1 MKNAEGILRAPRGL
15 RRRHSSMHREGGR
28 LLLLLLPC
36 LLIVFVFSYLP
47 LWGWAYAFFQYKP
60 GRPLSECEFVG
71 LKNFTYLFSN
81 PVMRQRLF
89 EVLRNTFA
97 IHGIGYLFS
106 PLSAIFAIFLNE
118 MHSSKIRRVVQ
129 TVSTLPYFIS
139 WVIMYAREYYGT
151 EDGEL
156 SILPFGVGKNTLY
169 AAADTDRYAIKLNY
183 QLYEQIGAPE
193 FEKLEDV
200 IPILKEMQQA
210 YPQNEEGMNVYAMNL
225 FSDFDTTHFFNMM
238 SIYSILGYHW
248 NYLPYGIE
256 YEIETGTPY
265 SIFREDSVYRRGA
278 RFMYEL
284 NQQGLLDPDSL
295 TQERA
300 TADKKVSSKA
310 SVAGWAGVPGWAGK
324 GYLPVPFDEFKPSLV
339 TEEPYGKVGIAISAN
354 AENVDTCLKFVDM
367 LADYDALLTLY
378 NGPQGDRWDIK
389 DGKLVMTDKFKE
401 YLEAGGGTYVLE
413 NGEEY
418 SLFNIVSYIPN
429 MGNTIE
435 KYGEPFPMT
444 LWTEYVDRQYETE
457 DAQAWSARYG
467 YKYLKDLLEAENKMT
482 AVMDTSFVPFLT
494 PDSDDMKLT
503 LAALK
508 DVIVPSTWEL
518 IYAKDDAEFEQIW
531 SRMKQNAE
539 ALGLEDVISY
549 KVEDIAQA
557 KETAKQFK

>member
-1 MKNAEGILRAPRGL
+1 MKKRIVAWLLIMTMVLGL
-15 RRRHSSMHREGGR
+15 AGCGAASAGSTAGSEGGSTAQEGSAAKTITLYPYNAGLQSGPVTGWLGDY
-28 LLLLLLPC
+28 LLEKGIILEVIPYSEEKTQAMLASGSLPDIVVFNSATNAKAALEAGMLLP
-36 LLIVFVFSYLP
+36 LDDYQDQLP
-47 LWGWAYAFFQYKP
+47 HVMENDILKA
-60 GRPLSECEFVG
+60 G
-71 LKNFTYLFSN
+71 LD
-81 PVMRQRLF
+81 
-89 EVLRNTFA
+89 
-97 IHGIGYLFS
+97 
-106 PLSAIFAIFLNE
+106 
-118 MHSSKIRRVVQ
+118 
-129 TVSTLPYFIS
+129 
-139 WVIMYAREYYGT
+139 YAREYYGT

-467 YKYLKDLLEAENKMT
+467 YKYLKDLLETENKMT

>member
-1 MKNAEGILRAPRGL
+1 MKKRIVAWLLIMTMILGL
-15 RRRHSSMHREGGR
+15 AGCGAASAGSTAGSEGGSTAQEGSAAKTITLYPYNAGLQSGPVTGWLGDY
-28 LLLLLLPC
+28 LLEKGIILEVIPYSEEKTQAMLASGSLPDIVVFNSATNAKAALEAGMLLP
-36 LLIVFVFSYLP
+36 LDDYQDQLP
-47 LWGWAYAFFQYKP
+47 HVMENDILKA
-60 GRPLSECEFVG
+60 G
-71 LKNFTYLFSN
+71 LD
-81 PVMRQRLF
+81 
-89 EVLRNTFA
+89 
-97 IHGIGYLFS
+97 
-106 PLSAIFAIFLNE
+106 
-118 MHSSKIRRVVQ
+118 
-129 TVSTLPYFIS
+129 
-139 WVIMYAREYYGT
+139 YAREYYGT

>member
-1 MKNAEGILRAPRGL
+1 MKKRIVAWLLIMTMVLGL
-15 RRRHSSMHREGGR
+15 AGCGAASAGSTAGSEGGSTAQEGSAAKTITLYPYNAGLQSGPVTGWLGDY
-28 LLLLLLPC
+28 LLEKGIILEVIPYSEEKTQAMLASGSLPDIVVFNSATNAKAALEAGMLLP
-36 LLIVFVFSYLP
+36 LDDYQDQLP
-47 LWGWAYAFFQYKP
+47 HVMENDILKA
-60 GRPLSECEFVG
+60 G
-71 LKNFTYLFSN
+71 LD
-81 PVMRQRLF
+81 
-89 EVLRNTFA
+89 
-97 IHGIGYLFS
+97 
-106 PLSAIFAIFLNE
+106 
-118 MHSSKIRRVVQ
+118 
-129 TVSTLPYFIS
+129 
-139 WVIMYAREYYGT
+139 YAREYYGT

-278 RFMYEL
+278 RFMYKL

>member
-1 MKNAEGILRAPRGL
+1 MKKRIVAWLLIMTMVLGL
-15 RRRHSSMHREGGR
+15 AGCGAASAGSTAGSEGGSTAQEGSAAKTITLYPYNAGLQSGPVTGWLGDY
-28 LLLLLLPC
+28 LLEKGIILEVIPYSEEKTQAMLASGSLPDIVVFNSATNAKAALEAGMLLP
-36 LLIVFVFSYLP
+36 LDDYQDQLP
-47 LWGWAYAFFQYKP
+47 HVMENDILKA
-60 GRPLSECEFVG
+60 G
-71 LKNFTYLFSN
+71 LDN
-81 PVMRQRLF
+81 
-89 EVLRNTFA
+89 
-97 IHGIGYLFS
+97 
-106 PLSAIFAIFLNE
+106 
-118 MHSSKIRRVVQ
+118 
-129 TVSTLPYFIS
+129 
-139 WVIMYAREYYGT
+139 AREYYGT

>member
-1 MKNAEGILRAPRGL
+1 MKKRIVAWLLIMTMVLGL
-15 RRRHSSMHREGGR
+15 AGCGAASAGSTAGSEGGSTAQEGSSAKTITLYPYNAGLQSGPVTGWLGDY
-28 LLLLLLPC
+28 LLEKGIILEVIPYSEEKTQAMLASGSLPDIVVFNSATNAKAALEAGMLLP
-36 LLIVFVFSYLP
+36 LDDYQDQLP
-47 LWGWAYAFFQYKP
+47 HVMENDILKA
-60 GRPLSECEFVG
+60 G
-71 LKNFTYLFSN
+71 LD
-81 PVMRQRLF
+81 
-89 EVLRNTFA
+89 
-97 IHGIGYLFS
+97 
-106 PLSAIFAIFLNE
+106 
-118 MHSSKIRRVVQ
+118 
-129 TVSTLPYFIS
+129 
-139 WVIMYAREYYGT
+139 YAREYYGT

>member
-1 MKNAEGILRAPRGL
+1 MKKRIVAWLLIMTMVLGL
-15 RRRHSSMHREGGR
+15 AGCGAASAGSTAGSEGGSTAQEGSAVKTITLYPYNAGLQSGPVTGWLGDY
-28 LLLLLLPC
+28 LLEKGIILEVIPYSEEKTQAMLASGSLPDIVVFNSATNAKAALEAGMLLP
-36 LLIVFVFSYLP
+36 LDDYQDQLP
-47 LWGWAYAFFQYKP
+47 HVMENDILKA
-60 GRPLSECEFVG
+60 G
-71 LKNFTYLFSN
+71 LD
-81 PVMRQRLF
+81 
-89 EVLRNTFA
+89 
-97 IHGIGYLFS
+97 
-106 PLSAIFAIFLNE
+106 
-118 MHSSKIRRVVQ
+118 
-129 TVSTLPYFIS
+129 
-139 WVIMYAREYYGT
+139 YAREYYGT

>member
-1 MKNAEGILRAPRGL
+1 MKKRIVAWLLIMTMVLGLAGCGAASAGSTAGSEGGSTA
-15 RRRHSSMHREGGR
+15 REGSAAKTITLYPYNAGLQSGPVTGWLGDY
-28 LLLLLLPC
+28 LLEKGIILEVIPYSEEKTQAMLASGSLPDIVVFNSATNAKAALEAGMLLP
-36 LLIVFVFSYLP
+36 LDDYQDQLP
-47 LWGWAYAFFQYKP
+47 HVMENDILKA
-60 GRPLSECEFVG
+60 G
-71 LKNFTYLFSN
+71 LD
-81 PVMRQRLF
+81 
-89 EVLRNTFA
+89 
-97 IHGIGYLFS
+97 
-106 PLSAIFAIFLNE
+106 
-118 MHSSKIRRVVQ
+118 
-129 TVSTLPYFIS
+129 
-139 WVIMYAREYYGT
+139 YAREYYGT

>member
-1 MKNAEGILRAPRGL
+1 MKKRIVAWLLIMTMVLGL
-15 RRRHSSMHREGGR
+15 AGCGAASAGSTACSEGGSTAQEGSAAKTITLYPYNAGLQSGPVTGWLGDY
-28 LLLLLLPC
+28 LLEKGIILEVIPYSEEKTQAMLASGSLPDIVVFNSATNAKAALEAGMLLP
-36 LLIVFVFSYLP
+36 LDDYQDQLP
-47 LWGWAYAFFQYKP
+47 HVMENDILKA
-60 GRPLSECEFVG
+60 G
-71 LKNFTYLFSN
+71 LD
-81 PVMRQRLF
+81 
-89 EVLRNTFA
+89 
-97 IHGIGYLFS
+97 
-106 PLSAIFAIFLNE
+106 
-118 MHSSKIRRVVQ
+118 
-129 TVSTLPYFIS
+129 
-139 WVIMYAREYYGT
+139 YAREYYGT

>member
-1 MKNAEGILRAPRGL
+1 MKKRIVAWLLIMTMVLGL
-15 RRRHSSMHREGGR
+15 AGCGAASAGSTAGSEGGSTAQEGSAAKTITLYPYNAGLQSGPVTGWLGDY
-28 LLLLLLPC
+28 LLEKGIILEVIPYSEEKTQAMLASGSLPDIVVFNSATNAKAALEAGMLLP
-36 LLIVFVFSYLP
+36 LDDYQDQLP
-47 LWGWAYAFFQYKP
+47 HVMENDILKA
-60 GRPLSECEFVG
+60 G
-71 LKNFTYLFSN
+71 LD
-81 PVMRQRLF
+81 
-89 EVLRNTFA
+89 
-97 IHGIGYLFS
+97 
-106 PLSAIFAIFLNE
+106 
-118 MHSSKIRRVVQ
+118 
-129 TVSTLPYFIS
+129 
-139 WVIMYAREYYGT
+139 YAREYYGT

-518 IYAKDDAEFEQIW
+518 IYAKDDAEIEQIW

>member
-1 MKNAEGILRAPRGL
+1 MKKRIVAWLLIMTMVLGL
-15 RRRHSSMHREGGR
+15 AGCGAASAGSTAGSEGGSTAQEGSAAKTITLYPYNAGLQSGPVTGWLGDY
-28 LLLLLLPC
+28 LLEKGIILEVIPYSEEKTQAMLASGSLPDIVVFNSATNAKAALEAGMLLP
-36 LLIVFVFSYLP
+36 LDDYQDQLP
-47 LWGWAYAFFQYKP
+47 HVMENDILKA
-60 GRPLSECEFVG
+60 G
-71 LKNFTYLFSN
+71 LD
-81 PVMRQRLF
+81 
-89 EVLRNTFA
+89 
-97 IHGIGYLFS
+97 
-106 PLSAIFAIFLNE
+106 
-118 MHSSKIRRVVQ
+118 
-129 TVSTLPYFIS
+129 
-139 WVIMYAREYYGT
+139 YAREYYGT

>member
-1 MKNAEGILRAPRGL
+1 MEVIPYSEEKTQAMLASGSLPDIVVFNSATNAKAALEAG
-15 RRRHSSMHREGGR
+15 M
-28 LLLLLLPC
+28 LLP
-36 LLIVFVFSYLP
+36 LDDYQDQLP
-47 LWGWAYAFFQYKP
+47 HVMENDILKA
-60 GRPLSECEFVG
+60 G
-71 LKNFTYLFSN
+71 LD
-81 PVMRQRLF
+81 
-89 EVLRNTFA
+89 
-97 IHGIGYLFS
+97 
-106 PLSAIFAIFLNE
+106 
-118 MHSSKIRRVVQ
+118 
-129 TVSTLPYFIS
+129 
-139 WVIMYAREYYGT
+139 YAREYYGT

-457 DAQAWSARYG
+457 DAQAWSAWYG

>member
-1 MKNAEGILRAPRGL
+1 MKKRIVAWLLIMTMVLGL
-15 RRRHSSMHREGGR
+15 AGCGAASAGSTAGSEGGSTAQEGSAAKTITLYPYNAGLQSGPVTGWLGDY
-28 LLLLLLPC
+28 LLEKGIILEVIPYSEEKTQAMLASGSLPDIVVFNSATNAKAALEAGMLLP
-36 LLIVFVFSYLP
+36 LDDYQDQLP
-47 LWGWAYAFFQYKP
+47 HVMENDILKA
-60 GRPLSECEFVG
+60 G
-71 LKNFTYLFSN
+71 LD
-81 PVMRQRLF
+81 
-89 EVLRNTFA
+89 
-97 IHGIGYLFS
+97 
-106 PLSAIFAIFLNE
+106 
-118 MHSSKIRRVVQ
+118 
-129 TVSTLPYFIS
+129 
-139 WVIMYAREYYGT
+139 YAREYYGT

-300 TADKKVSSKA
+300 TADKKVSSTA

>member
-1 MKNAEGILRAPRGL
+1 MKKRIVAWLLIMTMVLGL
-15 RRRHSSMHREGGR
+15 AGCGAASAGSTAGSEGGSTAQEGSAAKTITLYPYNAGLQSGPVTGWLGDY
-28 LLLLLLPC
+28 LLEKGIILEVIPYSEEKTQAMLASGSLPDIVVFNSATNAKAALEAGMLLP
-36 LLIVFVFSYLP
+36 LDDYQDQLP
-47 LWGWAYAFFQYKP
+47 HVMENDILKA
-60 GRPLSECEFVG
+60 G
-71 LKNFTYLFSN
+71 LD
-81 PVMRQRLF
+81 
-89 EVLRNTFA
+89 
-97 IHGIGYLFS
+97 
-106 PLSAIFAIFLNE
+106 
-118 MHSSKIRRVVQ
+118 
-129 TVSTLPYFIS
+129 
-139 WVIMYAREYYGT
+139 YAREYYGT

-389 DGKLVMTDKFKE
+389 DGKLVMTDNFKE

>member
-1 MKNAEGILRAPRGL
+1 MKKRIVAWLLIMTMVLGL
-15 RRRHSSMHREGGR
+15 AGCGAASAGSTAGSEGGSTAQEGSAAKTITLYPYNAGLQSGPVTGWLGDY
-28 LLLLLLPC
+28 LLEKGIILEVIPYSEEKTQAMLASGSLPDIVVFNSATNAKAALEAGMLLP
-36 LLIVFVFSYLP
+36 LDDYQDQLP
-47 LWGWAYAFFQYKP
+47 HVMENDILKA
-60 GRPLSECEFVG
+60 G
-71 LKNFTYLFSN
+71 LD
-81 PVMRQRLF
+81 
-89 EVLRNTFA
+89 
-97 IHGIGYLFS
+97 
-106 PLSAIFAIFLNE
+106 
-118 MHSSKIRRVVQ
+118 
-129 TVSTLPYFIS
+129 
-139 WVIMYAREYYGT
+139 YAREYYGT

-378 NGPQGDRWDIK
+378 KGPQGDRWDIK

>member
-1 MKNAEGILRAPRGL
+1 MKKRIVAWLLIMTMVLGL
-15 RRRHSSMHREGGR
+15 AGCGAASAGSTAGSEGGSSAQEGSAAKTITLYPYNAGLQSGPVTGWLGDY
-28 LLLLLLPC
+28 LLEKGIILEVIPYSEEKTQAMLASGSLPDIVVFNSATNAKAALEAGMLLP
-36 LLIVFVFSYLP
+36 LDDYQDQLP
-47 LWGWAYAFFQYKP
+47 HVMENDILKA
-60 GRPLSECEFVG
+60 G
-71 LKNFTYLFSN
+71 LD
-81 PVMRQRLF
+81 
-89 EVLRNTFA
+89 
-97 IHGIGYLFS
+97 
-106 PLSAIFAIFLNE
+106 
-118 MHSSKIRRVVQ
+118 
-129 TVSTLPYFIS
+129 
-139 WVIMYAREYYGT
+139 YAREYYGT

>member
-1 MKNAEGILRAPRGL
+1 MKKRIVAWLLIMTMVLGL
-15 RRRHSSMHREGGR
+15 AGCGAASAGSTAGSEGGR
-28 LLLLLLPC
+28 TAQEGSAAKTITLYPYNAGLQSGPVTGWLGDYLLEKGIILEVIPYSEEKTQAMLASGSLPDIVVFNSATNAKAALEAGMLLP
-36 LLIVFVFSYLP
+36 LDDYQDQLP
-47 LWGWAYAFFQYKP
+47 HVMENDILKA
-60 GRPLSECEFVG
+60 G
-71 LKNFTYLFSN
+71 LD
-81 PVMRQRLF
+81 
-89 EVLRNTFA
+89 
-97 IHGIGYLFS
+97 
-106 PLSAIFAIFLNE
+106 
-118 MHSSKIRRVVQ
+118 
-129 TVSTLPYFIS
+129 
-139 WVIMYAREYYGT
+139 YAREYYGT

>member
-1 MKNAEGILRAPRGL
+1 MKKRIVAWLLIMTMVLGL
-15 RRRHSSMHREGGR
+15 AGCGAASAGSTAGSEGGSTAQEGSAAKTITLYPYNAGLQSGPVTGWLGDY
-28 LLLLLLPC
+28 LLEKGIILEVIPYSEEKTQAMLASGSLPDIVVFNSATNAKAALEAGMLLP
-36 LLIVFVFSYLP
+36 LDDYQDQLP
-47 LWGWAYAFFQYKP
+47 HVMENDILKA
-60 GRPLSECEFVG
+60 G
-71 LKNFTYLFSN
+71 LD
-81 PVMRQRLF
+81 
-89 EVLRNTFA
+89 
-97 IHGIGYLFS
+97 
-106 PLSAIFAIFLNE
+106 
-118 MHSSKIRRVVQ
+118 
-129 TVSTLPYFIS
+129 
-139 WVIMYAREYYGT
+139 YAREYYGT

-339 TEEPYGKVGIAISAN
+339 TEEPYGKVGSAISAN

-457 DAQAWSARYG
+457 DAQARSARYG

-557 KETAKQFK
+557 KETAKQIK

>member
-1 MKNAEGILRAPRGL
+1 MKKRIVAWLLIMTMVLGL
-15 RRRHSSMHREGGR
+15 AGCGAASAGSTAGSEGGSTAQEGSAAKTITLYPYNAGLQSGPATGWLGDY
-28 LLLLLLPC
+28 LLEKGIILEVIPYSEEKTQAMLASGSLPDIVVFNSATNAKAALEAGMLLP
-36 LLIVFVFSYLP
+36 LDDYQDQLP
-47 LWGWAYAFFQYKP
+47 HVMENDILKA
-60 GRPLSECEFVG
+60 G
-71 LKNFTYLFSN
+71 LD
-81 PVMRQRLF
+81 
-89 EVLRNTFA
+89 
-97 IHGIGYLFS
+97 
-106 PLSAIFAIFLNE
+106 
-118 MHSSKIRRVVQ
+118 
-129 TVSTLPYFIS
+129 
-139 WVIMYAREYYGT
+139 YAREYYGT

>member
-1 MKNAEGILRAPRGL
+1 MKKRIVAWLLIMTMVLGLAGCGAASAGSTAGSAGGSTAQEGSAAKTITLYPYNAGLQSGPVTGWLGDYLLEKGIILEVIPYSEEKTQAMLASGSLPDIVVFNSATNAKAALEAG
-15 RRRHSSMHREGGR
+15 M
-28 LLLLLLPC
+28 LLP
-36 LLIVFVFSYLP
+36 LDDYQDQLP
-47 LWGWAYAFFQYKP
+47 HVMENDILKA
-60 GRPLSECEFVG
+60 G
-71 LKNFTYLFSN
+71 LD
-81 PVMRQRLF
+81 
-89 EVLRNTFA
+89 
-97 IHGIGYLFS
+97 
-106 PLSAIFAIFLNE
+106 
-118 MHSSKIRRVVQ
+118 
-129 TVSTLPYFIS
+129 
-139 WVIMYAREYYGT
+139 YAREYYGT

>member
-1 MKNAEGILRAPRGL
+1 MKKRIVAWLLIMTMVLGL
-15 RRRHSSMHREGGR
+15 AGCGAASAGSTAGSEGGSTAQEGSAAKTITLYPYNAGLQSGPVTGWLGDY
-28 LLLLLLPC
+28 LLERGIILEVIPYSEEKTQAMLASGSLPDIVVFNSATNAKAALEAGMLLP
-36 LLIVFVFSYLP
+36 LDDYQDQLP
-47 LWGWAYAFFQYKP
+47 HVMENDILKA
-60 GRPLSECEFVG
+60 G
-71 LKNFTYLFSN
+71 LD
-81 PVMRQRLF
+81 
-89 EVLRNTFA
+89 
-97 IHGIGYLFS
+97 
-106 PLSAIFAIFLNE
+106 
-118 MHSSKIRRVVQ
+118 
-129 TVSTLPYFIS
+129 
-139 WVIMYAREYYGT
+139 YAREYYGT

-156 SILPFGVGKNTLY
+156 SILPFGVCKNTLY

>member
-1 MKNAEGILRAPRGL
+1 MKKRIVAWLLIMTMVLGL
-15 RRRHSSMHREGGR
+15 AGCGAASAGSTAGSEGGSTAQEGSAAKTITLYPYNAGLQSGPVTGWLGDY
-28 LLLLLLPC
+28 LLEKGIILEVIPYSEEKTQAMLASGSLPDIVVFNSATNAKAALEAGMLLP
-36 LLIVFVFSYLP
+36 LDDYQDQLP
-47 LWGWAYAFFQYKP
+47 HVMENDILKA
-60 GRPLSECEFVG
+60 G
-71 LKNFTYLFSN
+71 LD
-81 PVMRQRLF
+81 
-89 EVLRNTFA
+89 
-97 IHGIGYLFS
+97 
-106 PLSAIFAIFLNE
+106 
-118 MHSSKIRRVVQ
+118 
-129 TVSTLPYFIS
+129 
-139 WVIMYAREYYGT
+139 YAREYYGT

-156 SILPFGVGKNTLY
+156 SILPFGVGENTLY

>member
-1 MKNAEGILRAPRGL
+1 MKKRIVAWLLIMTMVLGLAGCGAASAGSTAGSEGGSTAQEGSAAKTITLYPYNAGLQSGPVTGWLGDYLLEKGIILEVIPYSEEKTQAMLASGSLPDIVVFNSATNAKAAL
-15 RRRHSSMHREGGR
+15 EAGR
-28 LLLLLLPC
+28 LLPLDDYQDQLPHVMENDI
-36 LLIVFVFSYLP
+36 LK
-47 LWGWAYAFFQYKP
+47 A
-60 GRPLSECEFVG
+60 G
-71 LKNFTYLFSN
+71 LD
-81 PVMRQRLF
+81 
-89 EVLRNTFA
+89 
-97 IHGIGYLFS
+97 
-106 PLSAIFAIFLNE
+106 
-118 MHSSKIRRVVQ
+118 
-129 TVSTLPYFIS
+129 
-139 WVIMYAREYYGT
+139 YAREYYGT

>member
-1 MKNAEGILRAPRGL
+1 MKKRIVAWLLIMTMVLGL
-15 RRRHSSMHREGGR
+15 AGCGAASAGSTAGSEGGSTAQEGSAAKTITLYPYNVGLQSGPVTGWLGDY
-28 LLLLLLPC
+28 LLEKGIILEVIPYSEEKTQAMLASGSLPDIVVFNSATNAKAALEAGMLLP
-36 LLIVFVFSYLP
+36 LDDYQDQLP
-47 LWGWAYAFFQYKP
+47 HVMENDILKA
-60 GRPLSECEFVG
+60 G
-71 LKNFTYLFSN
+71 LD
-81 PVMRQRLF
+81 
-89 EVLRNTFA
+89 
-97 IHGIGYLFS
+97 
-106 PLSAIFAIFLNE
+106 
-118 MHSSKIRRVVQ
+118 
-129 TVSTLPYFIS
+129 
-139 WVIMYAREYYGT
+139 YAREYYGT

>member
-1 MKNAEGILRAPRGL
+1 MKKRIVAWLLIMTMVLGL
-15 RRRHSSMHREGGR
+15 AGCGAASAGSEGGSTAQEGSAAKTITLYPYNAGLQSGPVTGWLGDY
-28 LLLLLLPC
+28 LLEKGIILEVIPYSEEKTQAMLASGSLPDIVVFNSATNAKAALEAGMLLP
-36 LLIVFVFSYLP
+36 LDDYQDQLP
-47 LWGWAYAFFQYKP
+47 HVMENDILKA
-60 GRPLSECEFVG
+60 G
-71 LKNFTYLFSN
+71 LD
-81 PVMRQRLF
+81 
-89 EVLRNTFA
+89 
-97 IHGIGYLFS
+97 
-106 PLSAIFAIFLNE
+106 
-118 MHSSKIRRVVQ
+118 
-129 TVSTLPYFIS
+129 
-139 WVIMYAREYYGT
+139 YAREYYGT

-310 SVAGWAGVPGWAGK
+310 SVAGWAGVPGWAGT

>member
-1 MKNAEGILRAPRGL
+1 MKKRIVAWLLIMTMVLGL
-15 RRRHSSMHREGGR
+15 AGCGAASAGSTAGSEGGSTAQEGSAAKTITLYPYNAGLQSGPVTGWLGDY
-28 LLLLLLPC
+28 LLEKGIILEVIPYSEEKTQAMLASGSLPDIVVFNSATNAKAALEAGMLLP
-36 LLIVFVFSYLP
+36 LDDYQDQLP
-47 LWGWAYAFFQYKP
+47 HVMENDILKA
-60 GRPLSECEFVG
+60 G
-71 LKNFTYLFSN
+71 LD
-81 PVMRQRLF
+81 
-89 EVLRNTFA
+89 
-97 IHGIGYLFS
+97 
-106 PLSAIFAIFLNE
+106 
-118 MHSSKIRRVVQ
+118 
-129 TVSTLPYFIS
+129 
-139 WVIMYAREYYGT
+139 YAREYYGT

-429 MGNTIE
+429 MGNTI
-435 KYGEPFPMT
+435 
-444 LWTEYVDRQYETE
+444 
-457 DAQAWSARYG
+457 
-467 YKYLKDLLEAENKMT
+467 
-482 AVMDTSFVPFLT
+482 
-494 PDSDDMKLT
+494 
-503 LAALK
+503 
-508 DVIVPSTWEL
+508 
-518 IYAKDDAEFEQIW
+518 
-531 SRMKQNAE
+531 
-539 ALGLEDVISY
+539 
-549 KVEDIAQA
+549 
-557 KETAKQFK
+557 

>member
-1 MKNAEGILRAPRGL
+1 MKKRIVAWLLIMTMVLGL
-15 RRRHSSMHREGGR
+15 AGCGAASAGSTAGSEGGSTAQEGSAAKTITLYPYNAGLQSGPVTGWLGDY
-28 LLLLLLPC
+28 LLEKGIILEVIPYSEEKTQAMLASGSLPDIVVFNSATNAKAALEAGMLLP
-36 LLIVFVFSYLP
+36 LDDYQDQLP
-47 LWGWAYAFFQYKP
+47 HVMENDILKA
-60 GRPLSECEFVG
+60 G
-71 LKNFTYLFSN
+71 LD
-81 PVMRQRLF
+81 
-89 EVLRNTFA
+89 
-97 IHGIGYLFS
+97 
-106 PLSAIFAIFLNE
+106 
-118 MHSSKIRRVVQ
+118 
-129 TVSTLPYFIS
+129 
-139 WVIMYAREYYGT
+139 YAREYYGT

-238 SIYSILGYHW
+238 SLYSILGYHW

>member
-1 MKNAEGILRAPRGL
+1 MKKRIVAWLLIMTMVLGL
-15 RRRHSSMHREGGR
+15 AGCGAASAGSTASSEGGSTAQEGSAAKTITLYPYNAGLQSGPVTGWLGDY
-28 LLLLLLPC
+28 LLEKGIILEVIPYSEEKTQAMLASGSLPDIVVFNSATNAKAALEAGMLLP
-36 LLIVFVFSYLP
+36 LDDYQDQLP
-47 LWGWAYAFFQYKP
+47 HVMENDILKA
-60 GRPLSECEFVG
+60 G
-71 LKNFTYLFSN
+71 LD
-81 PVMRQRLF
+81 
-89 EVLRNTFA
+89 
-97 IHGIGYLFS
+97 
-106 PLSAIFAIFLNE
+106 
-118 MHSSKIRRVVQ
+118 
-129 TVSTLPYFIS
+129 
-139 WVIMYAREYYGT
+139 YAREYYGT

>member
-1 MKNAEGILRAPRGL
+1 MKKRIVAWLLIMTMVLGL
-15 RRRHSSMHREGGR
+15 AGCGAASAGSTAGSEGGSTAQEGSAAKTITLYPYNAGLQSGPVTGWLGDY
-28 LLLLLLPC
+28 LLEKGIILEVIPYSEEKTQAMLASGSLPDIVVFNSATNAKAALEAGMLLP
-36 LLIVFVFSYLP
+36 LDDYQDQLP
-47 LWGWAYAFFQYKP
+47 HVMENDILKA
-60 GRPLSECEFVG
+60 G
-71 LKNFTYLFSN
+71 LD
-81 PVMRQRLF
+81 
-89 EVLRNTFA
+89 
-97 IHGIGYLFS
+97 
-106 PLSAIFAIFLNE
+106 
-118 MHSSKIRRVVQ
+118 
-129 TVSTLPYFIS
+129 
-139 WVIMYAREYYGT
+139 YAREYYGT

-354 AENVDTCLKFVDM
+354 AENVNTCLKFVDM

>member
-1 MKNAEGILRAPRGL
+1 MKKRIVAWLLIMTMVLGL
-15 RRRHSSMHREGGR
+15 AGCGAASAGSTAGSEGGSTAQEGSAAKTITLYPYNAGLQSGPVTGWLGDY
-28 LLLLLLPC
+28 LLEKGIILEVIPYSEEKTQAMLASGSLPDIVVFNSATNAKAALEAGMLLP
-36 LLIVFVFSYLP
+36 LDDYQNQLP
-47 LWGWAYAFFQYKP
+47 HVMENDILKA
-60 GRPLSECEFVG
+60 G
-71 LKNFTYLFSN
+71 LD
-81 PVMRQRLF
+81 
-89 EVLRNTFA
+89 
-97 IHGIGYLFS
+97 
-106 PLSAIFAIFLNE
+106 
-118 MHSSKIRRVVQ
+118 
-129 TVSTLPYFIS
+129 
-139 WVIMYAREYYGT
+139 YAREYYGT

-183 QLYEQIGAPE
+183 QLYEQIGAPV

>member
-1 MKNAEGILRAPRGL
+1 MKKRIVAWLLIMTMVLGL
-15 RRRHSSMHREGGR
+15 AGCGAASAGSTAGSEGGSTAQEGSAAKTITLYPYNAGLQSGPVTGWLGDY
-28 LLLLLLPC
+28 LLEKGIILEVIPYSEEKTQAMLASGSLPDIVVFNSATNAKAALEAGMLLP
-36 LLIVFVFSYLP
+36 LDDYQDQLP
-47 LWGWAYAFFQYKP
+47 HVMENDILKA
-60 GRPLSECEFVG
+60 G
-71 LKNFTYLFSN
+71 LD
-81 PVMRQRLF
+81 
-89 EVLRNTFA
+89 
-97 IHGIGYLFS
+97 
-106 PLSAIFAIFLNE
+106 
-118 MHSSKIRRVVQ
+118 
-129 TVSTLPYFIS
+129 
-139 WVIMYAREYYGT
+139 YAREYYGT
-151 EDGEL
+151 EYGEL

>member
-1 MKNAEGILRAPRGL
+1 MKKRIVAWLLIMTMVLGL
-15 RRRHSSMHREGGR
+15 AGCGAASAGSTAGSEGGSTAQEGSAAKTITLYPYNAGLQSGPVTGWLGDY
-28 LLLLLLPC
+28 LLEKGIILEVIPYSEEKTQAMLASGSLPDIVVFNSATNAKAALEAGMLLP
-36 LLIVFVFSYLP
+36 LDDYQDQLP
-47 LWGWAYAFFQYKP
+47 HVMENDILKA
-60 GRPLSECEFVG
+60 G
-71 LKNFTYLFSN
+71 LD
-81 PVMRQRLF
+81 
-89 EVLRNTFA
+89 
-97 IHGIGYLFS
+97 
-106 PLSAIFAIFLNE
+106 
-118 MHSSKIRRVVQ
+118 
-129 TVSTLPYFIS
+129 
-139 WVIMYAREYYGT
+139 YAREYYGT

-531 SRMKQNAE
+531 NRMKQNAE

>member
-1 MKNAEGILRAPRGL
+1 MKKRIVAWLLIMTMVLGL
-15 RRRHSSMHREGGR
+15 AGCGAASAGSTAGSEGGSTAQEGSAAKTITLYPYNAGLQSGPVTGWLGDY
-28 LLLLLLPC
+28 LLEKGIILEVIPYSEEKTQAMLASGSLPDIVVFNSATNAKAALEAGMLLP
-36 LLIVFVFSYLP
+36 LDDYQDQLP
-47 LWGWAYAFFQYKP
+47 HVMENDILKA
-60 GRPLSECEFVG
+60 G
-71 LKNFTYLFSN
+71 LD
-81 PVMRQRLF
+81 
-89 EVLRNTFA
+89 
-97 IHGIGYLFS
+97 
-106 PLSAIFAIFLNE
+106 
-118 MHSSKIRRVVQ
+118 
-129 TVSTLPYFIS
+129 
-139 WVIMYAREYYGT
+139 YAREYYGT

-256 YEIETGTPY
+256 YEIEPGTPY

>member
-106 PLSAIFAIFLNE
+106 PLSAIFAIFLN
-118 MHSSKIRRVVQ
+118 
-129 TVSTLPYFIS
+129 
-139 WVIMYAREYYGT
+139 
-151 EDGEL
+151 GEL

>member
-1 MKNAEGILRAPRGL
+1 MKKRIVAWLLIMTMVLGL
-15 RRRHSSMHREGGR
+15 AGCGAASAGSTAGSEGGSTAQEGSAAKTITLYPYNAGLQSGPVTGWLGDY
-28 LLLLLLPC
+28 LLEKGIILEVIPYSEEKTQAMLASGSLPDIVVFNSATNAKAALEAGMLLP
-36 LLIVFVFSYLP
+36 LDDYQNQLP
-47 LWGWAYAFFQYKP
+47 HVMENDILKA
-60 GRPLSECEFVG
+60 G
-71 LKNFTYLFSN
+71 LD
-81 PVMRQRLF
+81 
-89 EVLRNTFA
+89 
-97 IHGIGYLFS
+97 
-106 PLSAIFAIFLNE
+106 
-118 MHSSKIRRVVQ
+118 
-129 TVSTLPYFIS
+129 
-139 WVIMYAREYYGT
+139 YAREYYGT

-210 YPQNEEGMNVYAMNL
+210 YPQNEEWMNVYAMNL

-256 YEIETGTPY
+256 YEIETGRPY

>member
-1 MKNAEGILRAPRGL
+1 MKKRIVAWLLIMTMVLGL
-15 RRRHSSMHREGGR
+15 AGCGAASAGSTAGSEGGSTAQEGSAAKTITLYPYNAGLQSGPVTGWLGDY
-28 LLLLLLPC
+28 LLEKGIILEVIPYSEEKTQAMLASGSLPDIVVFNSATNAKAALEAGMLLP
-36 LLIVFVFSYLP
+36 LDDYQDQLP
-47 LWGWAYAFFQYKP
+47 HVMENDILKA
-60 GRPLSECEFVG
+60 G
-71 LKNFTYLFSN
+71 LD
-81 PVMRQRLF
+81 
-89 EVLRNTFA
+89 
-97 IHGIGYLFS
+97 
-106 PLSAIFAIFLNE
+106 
-118 MHSSKIRRVVQ
+118 
-129 TVSTLPYFIS
+129 
-139 WVIMYAREYYGT
+139 YAREYYGT

-210 YPQNEEGMNVYAMNL
+210 YPQNEEGVNVYAMNL

>member
-1 MKNAEGILRAPRGL
+1 MKKRIVAWLLIMTMVLGL
-15 RRRHSSMHREGGR
+15 AGCGAASAGSTAGSEGGSTAQEGSAAKTITLYPYNAGLQSGPVTGWLGDY
-28 LLLLLLPC
+28 LLEKGIILEVIPYSEEKTQAMLASGSLPDIVVFNSATNAKAALEAGMLLP
-36 LLIVFVFSYLP
+36 LDDYQDQLP
-47 LWGWAYAFFQYKP
+47 HVMENDILKA
-60 GRPLSECEFVG
+60 G
-71 LKNFTYLFSN
+71 LD
-81 PVMRQRLF
+81 
-89 EVLRNTFA
+89 
-97 IHGIGYLFS
+97 
-106 PLSAIFAIFLNE
+106 
-118 MHSSKIRRVVQ
+118 
-129 TVSTLPYFIS
+129 
-139 WVIMYAREYYGT
+139 YAREYYGT

-310 SVAGWAGVPGWAGK
+310 SVACWAGVPGWAGK

>member
-1 MKNAEGILRAPRGL
+1 MKKRIVAWLLIMTMVLGLAGCGAASAGSTAGAQEGSAAKTITLYPYNAGLQSGPVTGWLGDYLLEKGIILEVIPYSEEKTQAMLASGSLPDIVVFNSATNAKAALEAG
-15 RRRHSSMHREGGR
+15 M
-28 LLLLLLPC
+28 LLP
-36 LLIVFVFSYLP
+36 LDDYQDQLP
-47 LWGWAYAFFQYKP
+47 HVMENDILKA
-60 GRPLSECEFVG
+60 G
-71 LKNFTYLFSN
+71 LD
-81 PVMRQRLF
+81 
-89 EVLRNTFA
+89 
-97 IHGIGYLFS
+97 
-106 PLSAIFAIFLNE
+106 
-118 MHSSKIRRVVQ
+118 
-129 TVSTLPYFIS
+129 
-139 WVIMYAREYYGT
+139 YAREYYGT

-389 DGKLVMTDKFKE
+389 DGKLGMTDKFKE